1 MKLSED
7 IKQLICGVY
16 TPRRFYLTYRRYN
29 KLSKKEKADFDRYK
43 NKYSPREWR
52 GAFIIMY
59 YLKVPFHHRL
69 FRIVSRLYDI
79 PNTEFMKK
87 YRTVSRKDIIV
98 IHPFKN
104 KYYQKEFE
112 FQGFVPIEQVKKSK
126 RYTYLESFPL
136 GGKVY
141 VLNKKL
147 EQPKLHHKSNRY
159 SIWDIQSKYGVPG
172 VTRLNFKK

>member
-79 PNTEFMKK
+79 PNTEFI
-87 YRTVSRKDIIV
+87 SPPIIIIMELIYSHV
-98 IHPFKN
+98 IKT
-104 KYYQKEFE
+104 KI
-112 FQGFVPIEQVKKSK
+112 VA
-126 RYTYLESFPL
+126 
-136 GGKVY
+136 
-141 VLNKKL
+141 KL
-147 EQPKLHHKSNRY
+147 PYIRE
-159 SIWDIQSKYGVPG
+159 
-172 VTRLNFKK
+172 